1 MADFI
6 AMIGAND
13 GRVLFSATAFFL
25 VAVVLALC
33 GPKR

>member
-1 MADFI
+1 MTDFLQW
-6 AMIGAND
+6 IGAND
-13 GRVLFSATAFFL
+13 GRVLFSITAFCF